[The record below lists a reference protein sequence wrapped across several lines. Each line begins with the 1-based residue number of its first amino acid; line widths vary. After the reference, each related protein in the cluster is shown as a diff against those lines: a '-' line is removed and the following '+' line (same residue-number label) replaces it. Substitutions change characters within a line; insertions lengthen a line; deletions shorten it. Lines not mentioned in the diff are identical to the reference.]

1 MGRFDSFFGS
11 VFKMALILT
20 KNDGNIKVISSK
32 DSSVKCDEEAYK
44 LYTETLDEELLE
56 LEGVPTRFILKKG
69 LNYKEQQ
76 IVKDA
81 QIQMKGKEFSI
92 SLSYM
97 MEEVRLALVDIE
109 NPADLPDTQKILYKK
124 ASDGRA
130 SQELIALLESAGIV
144 SELFTARSNA
154 LGVLSDTTKKK

>member
-1 MGRFDSFFGS
+1 
-11 VFKMALILT
+11 MALILS
-20 KNDGNIKVISSK
+20 KNDGLIKVISSK

-44 LYTETLDEELLE
+44 LYTETLDEDLLE
-56 LEGVPTRFILKKG
+56 LDGEPTRFVMKRG

-97 MEEVRLALVDIE
+97 MEEIRLALVDIE
-109 NPADLPDTQKILYKK
+109 NPADLPDTQKIMYKK
-124 ASDGRA
+124 ASDGRTHHD
-130 SQELIALLESAGIV
+130 LIAMLESAGIV
-144 SELFTARSNA
+144 AELFTARSNA